1 MKYLKNNLIIISIIT
16 VAILLRFIN
25 LASIPVGFNDDEA
38 AFGYN
43 AYSILKTGMDEWGRF
58 LPFPA
63 FESFGDWKLVVYLYL
78 TAISQFFFGMNE
90 FATRFPSA
98 LFGVF
103 AVFATY
109 LLTKKLFEDRS
120 GWQLWE
126 GSRQRGAS
134 IWNQSKITNL
144 HKASTG
150 GKETTDRTRNEV
162 IALVAAF
169 LLAISPWHIA
179 ASRNAFESDLLVFFI
194 TISTYFFL
202 VGLKNKKF
210 ITFSFLCFVISFYVY
225 RSAWV
230 FLPLF
235 ISVVIYS
242 FRQQF
247 KIPKV
252 YLAKNLIL
260 AFILFLPLL
269 PTVLTFKGQSRFLQE
284 SFISGVARAGINADI
299 NERRGVC
306 KEHLPNIFCTLTYNK
321 FLTFA
326 STYISN
332 YAGNLSFKT
341 YFDKANPSGFQ
352 SFSTRSVVYLFE
364 LPFLILGIYLL
375 IKQKNQALKILI
387 PWLLFV
393 PIGASFAGSGN
404 YGRINLIMPSLEII
418 VAFGI
423 YTFVASLKSKFFKNI
438 FIIVLTITIL
448 GSVVKLIPDMFYSE
462 PYFTSRFQRFGYK
475 ELFNYL
481 ASKEQEYDK
490 IVISRKID
498 YGHQYMQYLYF
509 AKVNPAY
516 FIQNAQRHKSQDG
529 WVILDSIGKYD
540 FVDSVPGIDRLPTK
554 TLIVAGEKEIEFP
567 KPPIYTIDDL
577 RGDTIFEIYDVSQV
591 KLP

>member
-1 MKYLKNNLIIISIIT
+1 
-16 VAILLRFIN
+16 
-25 LASIPVGFNDDEA
+25 
-38 AFGYN
+38 
-43 AYSILKTGMDEWGRF
+43 
-58 LPFPA
+58 
-63 FESFGDWKLVVYLYL
+63 
-78 TAISQFFFGMNE
+78 
-90 FATRFPSA
+90 
-98 LFGVF
+98 
-103 AVFATY
+103 
-109 LLTKKLFEDRS
+109 
-120 GWQLWE
+120 
-126 GSRQRGAS
+126 
-134 IWNQSKITNL
+134 
-144 HKASTG
+144 
-150 GKETTDRTRNEV
+150 
-162 IALVAAF
+162 
-169 LLAISPWHIA
+169 
-179 ASRNAFESDLLVFFI
+179 
-194 TISTYFFL
+194 
-202 VGLKNKKF
+202 
-210 ITFSFLCFVISFYVY
+210 
-225 RSAWV
+225 
-230 FLPLF
+230 
-235 ISVVIYS
+235 
-242 FRQQF
+242 
-247 KIPKV
+247 
-252 YLAKNLIL
+252 
-260 AFILFLPLL
+260 
-269 PTVLTFKGQSRFLQE
+269 
-284 SFISGVARAGINADI
+284 VARAGINADI

-364 LPFLILGIYLL
+364 LPFLILGIFLL